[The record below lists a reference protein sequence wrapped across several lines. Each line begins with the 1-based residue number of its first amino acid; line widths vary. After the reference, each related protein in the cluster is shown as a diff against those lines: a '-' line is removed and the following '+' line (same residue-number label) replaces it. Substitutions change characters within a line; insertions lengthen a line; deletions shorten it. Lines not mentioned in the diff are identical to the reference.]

1 MAVAVAVGEAVEGQ
15 ALSKARELTLR
26 LVVVVVVDLRLREA
40 VSQEVP
46 AEKAQEIRAAVLEEV
61 VASKQEECEEALFAR
76 RINIH

>member
-1 MAVAVAVGEAVEGQ
+1 M
-15 ALSKARELTLR
+15 
-26 LVVVVVVDLRLREA
+26 VVVVVDLRLREA

-46 AEKAQEIRAAVLEEV
+46 TEKAQEIRAAVLEEV